1 MVDRGQMTG
10 GNVLCYGLAERRAI
24 VTGAGSGIGR
34 ACAAL
39 LARHGTAVALADLR
53 GDAVDRVA
61 DEITAD
67 GGRAIGIVCDVGD
80 EESVAGAV
88 TGAAAEFG
96 GLDTVVAAAG
106 IVRPGPTTDLTLAE
120 WDTII
125 RVNLTGVFLT
135 LKHTLG
141 RLAAAGGGT
150 VVTIGSVASLVAAG
164 SAASYDASKGG
175 VLQLTRAVAA
185 EYADRNIR
193 ANCVCPGLVKTPLA
207 RNSERLYGPLSFRDD
222 PPFTRVRRL
231 VERPADPAEIAAVV
245 AFLCS
250 DAASF
255 MTGAA
260 VPVDG
265 GYTAI

>member
-67 GGRAIGIVCDVGD
+67 GGRAIGIACDVGD

-96 GLDTVVAAAG
+96 GLDTVVAAVG
-106 IVRPGPTTDLTLAE
+106 IARPGRATDLTLAE
-120 WDTII
+120 VATMTTVCEGK
-125 RVNLTGVFLT
+125 R
-135 LKHTLG
+135 
-141 RLAAAGGGT
+141 GT
-150 VVTIGSVASLVAAG
+150 APATAQVAWWRG
-164 SAASYDASKGG
+164 HRN
-175 VLQLTRAVAA
+175 RAVGGPG
-185 EYADRNIR
+185 DRR
-193 ANCVCPGLVKTPLA
+193 GEVCGSCSTGGC
-207 RNSERLYGPLSFRDD
+207 RRRTGR
-222 PPFTRVRRL
+222 TR
-231 VERPADPAEIAAVV
+231 
-245 AFLCS
+245 
-250 DAASF
+250 
-255 MTGAA
+255 
-260 VPVDG
+260 
-265 GYTAI
+265 